1 MNMKLRIIAPLAV
14 LAVCIGVAFLL
25 IKTAPEAKRRAPQP
39 VVPVVEVVEV
49 RPVDYQ
55 IKVESQGNV
64 MPHTQS
70 TLVSEV
76 AGRIIGVASNFR
88 NGGFFTQDESLV
100 EIDSAEYQLAAANS
114 EAALAGVKAR
124 LAELETKAQ
133 NLKKSQVIET
143 QHLELAERQ
152 FRRHSKLRKQGT
164 VAQSALEQSE
174 REYLLRKASLQDLE
188 NNLRLIPAQRS
199 LLQSELKLQQAQLD
213 TARLN
218 LARTRIGAPYAG
230 RVLEKQVD
238 IGQSVS
244 KGTVLATI
252 YAVDYVEVRL
262 PITDR
267 QASFL
272 TLPDGKQ
279 EAKANGLHVILT
291 AAGDRR
297 HQWQGSILRSEG
309 SIDTR
314 TRQQF
319 LVAQIN
325 DPYSASTDGRPP
337 LKIGQFVEAEIPGQ
351 VLKAV
356 FILPREAVRA
366 NDEVLVI
373 TPDERIERRRLE
385 VVWGDKQQV
394 VVRSGLSAGERV
406 SLTALPYAADGAQVK
421 VGDAKSRKT
430 ASTGVK

>member
-14 LAVCIGVAFLL
+14 LAICIVVAFLL
-25 IKTAPEAKRRAPQP
+25 IKTAPEAKRRSPRP
-39 VVPVVEVVEV
+39 VVPVVEVIEV
-49 RPVDYQ
+49 SPVDYQ
-55 IKVESQGNV
+55 IRVESQGNV

-76 AGRIIGVASNFR
+76 AGRIIGVAPNFR
-88 NGGFFTQDESLV
+88 NGGFFLKDERLV
-100 EIDSAEYQLAAANS
+100 EIDPAEYRLAAANS

-124 LAELETKAQ
+124 LAELEIKAQ
-133 NLKKSQVIET
+133 NLIKSQIIET

-152 FRRHSKLRKQGT
+152 FRRHSKLREQGT
-164 VAQSALEQSE
+164 VAQSVLEQSE

-188 NNLRLIPAQRS
+188 NNLQLIPAQRK

-244 KGTVLATI
+244 KGTVLAAI
-252 YAVDYVEVRL
+252 YAIDYVEVRL

-267 QASFL
+267 QAGFL
-272 TLPDGKQ
+272 TLPNGQQ
-279 EAKANGLHVILT
+279 EEKSHGLPVILK

-297 HQWQGSILRSEG
+297 HQWQGTILRSEG
-309 SIDTR
+309 SIDSR

-319 LVAQIN
+319 LIAQIS
-325 DPYSASTDGRPP
+325 DPYSASADGRQP

-351 VLKAV
+351 ILEDV

-366 NDEVLVI
+366 DDEVLVI
-373 TPDERIERRRLE
+373 TRDERIERRRLE

-406 SLTALPYAADGAQVK
+406 SLTALPYAADGAQIR
-421 VGDAKSRKT
+421 VGDSKPRKT